1 MMDDYRTDELLH
13 YHVIRQS
20 FYSAMCA
27 LLTRADDTRE
37 DSPNLALDDM
47 VKVGYMLR
55 YLDPHDRV
63 ELFDDIRR
71 RMA

>member
-1 MMDDYRTDELLH
+1 MDDYRTDDLLNNVEH
-13 YHVIRQS
+13 RQA

-27 LLTRADDTRE
+27 LLTRADNTYE
-37 DSPNLALDDM
+37 NSQNLAIDDM
-47 VKVGYMLR
+47 VKVGHMLH

>member
-1 MMDDYRTDELLH
+1 MTMMENVVMDDPLA
-13 YHVIRQS
+13 RQS

-27 LLTRADDTRE
+27 LLSRADDIRE
-37 DSPNLALDDM
+37 ISPHMAIEDM
-47 VKVGYMLR
+47 VAVGYMLR

>member
-1 MMDDYRTDELLH
+1 MDDYRTDDLLNNVVH
-13 YHVIRQS
+13 RQA
-20 FYSAMCA
+20 FYSAMCT
-27 LLTRADDTRE
+27 LLTRANDAYE
-37 DSPNLALDDM
+37 HSPNLAMNDM
-47 VKVGYMLR
+47 VKVGHMLH